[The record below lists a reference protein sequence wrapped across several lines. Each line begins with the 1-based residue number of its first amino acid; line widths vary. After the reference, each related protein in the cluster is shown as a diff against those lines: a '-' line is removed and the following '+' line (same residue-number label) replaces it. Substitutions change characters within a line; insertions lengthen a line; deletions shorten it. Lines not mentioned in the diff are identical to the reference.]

1 MRLLSL
7 APPFCGSLHA
17 GGGRAGGRE
26 AGKEAGKEGWR
37 EGDAGGAGGEGHT
50 CRRGGRG
57 EEEEA
62 PGVPSRGPRRQLQDR
77 CGHSWRRH
85 PAPRP
90 QPHRPSPGKRRP
102 RRGRCAHSWTD
113 PPPPP
118 RSWRQSFPPR
128 ADVPQVV
135 AAAPEPGVVVGAPRP
150 GAGWQRGW
158 THRATGKEGS
168 RPQWGRGWRRQE
180 QQLKPGWAFPPM
192 AGLQRPAGNRS
203 GSLSTKPALIEA
215 GQGCKRS
222 KGN

>member
-1 MRLLSL
+1 ML
-7 APPFCGSLHA
+7 AVPAGRDIPAAGEGGGKKKRPRGFLPAAPGGSCRTDVATA
-17 GGGRAGGRE
+17 GG
-26 AGKEAGKEGWR
+26 
-37 EGDAGGAGGEGHT
+37 DTPH
-50 CRRGGRG
+50 
-57 EEEEA
+57 
-62 PGVPSRGPRRQLQDR
+62 PVPSRTARALGNADPGGADVPTAGP
-77 CGHSWRRH
+77 
-85 PAPRP
+85 
-90 QPHRPSPGKRRP
+90 
-102 RRGRCAHSWTD
+102 T
-113 PPPPP
+113 PPP